1 MKKCITILPAITKE
15 TVQDLLQRGMNVDQ
29 DLRTMFSV
37 MERRYERYN
46 KILEEITPE
55 DGCDILLSLLG
66 SRTNPGYCT
75 VISIGFC

>member
-15 TVQDLLQRGMNVDQ
+15 VALDVLQRGMSIDQ
-29 DLRTMFSV
+29 DLRNMFSV

-46 KILEEITPE
+46 KILEEISPE

-66 SRTNPGYCT
+66 SRANPGE
-75 VISIGFC
+75 IFAFLN